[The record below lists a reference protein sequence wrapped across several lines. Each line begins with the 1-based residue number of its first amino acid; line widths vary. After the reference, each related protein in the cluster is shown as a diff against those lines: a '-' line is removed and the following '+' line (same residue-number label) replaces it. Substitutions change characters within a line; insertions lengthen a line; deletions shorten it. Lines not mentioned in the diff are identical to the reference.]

1 MALEVITNFLF
12 LVLIVIILLVV
23 GKTIKVNN
31 EWEEAM
37 ILRFGQYQR
46 MAGPGLYWLIPIV
59 DKAIVR
65 SKQTRAIG
73 IEKQSVITKDNVT
86 VSIDAVSFIKIND
99 VKASIVNVS
108 EVFSVFKQYAQTT
121 LRNVV
126 GVKDLDELLS
136 NRHEVAK
143 EIQQDLESVVNQWG
157 IDVERLE
164 LQDISLPGDMQRI
177 MARQAEAEREKR
189 GVIIASEGELQAA
202 TNLKK
207 ASDVLSESEY
217 GFKLRQLSTISDISQ
232 DQSNTV
238 VFYPAESLDTS
249 LVAAGLAARVPK
261 AKKEKTSDI

>member
-1 MALEVITNFLF
+1 MAYEILNFSF
-12 LVLIVIILLVV
+12 LVIVLLIFLVV
-23 GKTIKVNN
+23 GRTIRVNN

-37 ILRFGQYQR
+37 VLRFGQYQR
-46 MAGPGLYWLIPIV
+46 MVGPGLYWLIPFV
-59 DKAIVR
+59 ERSIVR
-65 SKQTRAIG
+65 SKQTRAVG

-99 VKASIVNVS
+99 VKASIINVS
-108 EVFSVFKQYAQTT
+108 DVFSVFKQYAQTT
-121 LRNVV
+121 LRNIV

-136 NRHEVAK
+136 NRHEVAQ
-143 EIQQDLESVVNQWG
+143 EIQKDLESVVNHWG

-202 TNLKK
+202 TNLKQ
-207 ASDVLSESEY
+207 ASDVLSQSEY

-238 VFYPAESLDTS
+238 VFYPAEGLDTGIMAS
-249 LVAAGLAARVPK
+249 GLSARVPK
-261 AKKEKTSDI
+261 TKN

>member
-1 MALEVITNFLF
+1 MV
-12 LVLIVIILLVV
+12 
-23 GKTIKVNN
+23 
-31 EWEEAM
+31 
-37 ILRFGQYQR
+37 
-46 MAGPGLYWLIPIV
+46 GPGLYWLIPFI
-59 DKAIVR
+59 DQSIVR

-108 EVFSVFKQYAQTT
+108 DVFSVFKQYAQTT
-121 LRNVV
+121 LRNIV
-126 GVKDLDELLS
+126 GVKNLDELLS
-136 NRHEVAK
+136 NRHEVAQ
-143 EIQQDLESVVNQWG
+143 EIQKDLESVVNHWG

-189 GVIIASEGELQAA
+189 GVIIASEGEFQAA

-207 ASDVLSESEY
+207 ASDVLSQSEY

-238 VFYPAESLDTS
+238 VFYPAEGLDTGIM
-249 LVAAGLAARVPK
+249 AAGLSARVPK
-261 AKKEKTSDI
+261 AQK